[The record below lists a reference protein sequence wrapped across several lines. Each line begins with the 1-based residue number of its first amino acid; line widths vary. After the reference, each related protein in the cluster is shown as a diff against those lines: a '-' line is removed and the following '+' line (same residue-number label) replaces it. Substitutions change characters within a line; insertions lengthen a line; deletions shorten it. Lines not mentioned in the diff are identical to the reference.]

1 MDKLNRFITILLA
14 FGNICIAIA
23 ALRDGLVAFF
33 EEDDDESV

>member
-1 MDKLNRFITILLA
+1 MDKLHRFITILLA

-33 EEDDDESV
+33 EEDEDESV